1 MGSFTF
7 TNCSRRGW
15 HDLTPFLYRALIS
28 ALYPAFYP
36 RLAYKYAE
44 GLDERRALYPEEKR
58 RKLPENPLWIHAVSV
73 GEVQSA
79 WPLLEKIDEDGR
91 AGKPLLSTTT
101 ATGRDMAFRLAGNLV
116 SGHIFYPW
124 DVPRIVRRA
133 LDAIRPKGYI
143 VIETEIWPSMLFE
156 LKRRHIPAFLVNGRF
171 SERTAAN
178 IRKRPSFW
186 REVYDSFS
194 LLLVRSGTDRSLL
207 LEAGLDEGKIRVT
220 GDCKIDALL
229 LRKKKTDISWA
240 KKIAGGAGPVF
251 LAGSTH
257 QGEETIALDAYRI
270 VRSKLPSARLILAPR
285 HPERSGEAAA
295 LARGY
300 APTVLLSEAESGRAA
315 DWSVLVVDRIGV
327 LFDLYG
333 VADSAFIGGS
343 IVDKG
348 GQNIME
354 PAAFGIPFSHG
365 PYMRDFVDAA
375 EGLGKRGA
383 AVLVRDA
390 GEIGAHW
397 MRSLKEEEKQ
407 KARTGAGEYFAA
419 LGGAAAISLDA
430 IYGEMNLR

>member
-36 RLAYKYAE
+36 RLACKYAE

-229 LRKKKTDISWA
+229 LRRKKTDISWA
-240 KKIAGGAGPVF
+240 KKIAGGDGPLF

-257 QGEETIALDAYRI
+257 QGEESIALSAYRH
-270 VRSKLPSARLILAPR
+270 VRERIPQARLVIAPR
-285 HPERSGEAAA
+285 HPERSGDVLEAASRTA
-295 LARGY
+295 EA
-300 APTVLLSEAESGRAA
+300 ALLSEAERSGGTSW
-315 DWSVLVVDRIGV
+315 DILVIDRIGV

-333 VADSAFIGGS
+333 VSDGAFIGGS
-343 IVDKG
+343 LVDKG

-365 PYMRDFVDAA
+365 PFMRDFVESAG
-375 EGLGKRGA
+375 ELGKLGA
-383 AVLVRDA
+383 ATLVRTEA
-390 GEIGAHW
+390 EMAAHW
-397 MRSLKEEEKQ
+397 ERCLDQNERE
-407 KARTGAGEYFAA
+407 KARLASGAYFQAV
-419 LGGAAAISLDA
+419 GGAAKTTLDE
-430 IYGEMNLR
+430 IRREMTKK